1 MPKNYPRLNDKS
13 LEQFVNRY
21 EEEFGSKIL
30 FPQLVRNIFSSQKR
44 SEIILETVIK
54 ERIYTSEID
63 NFTPEQI
70 QELENYL
77 TQKIKRIKRQKIKWL
92 FRNLIY
98 VTVIG
103 IIFGVLTNISRLNLL
118 WILPLFLIFII
129 DVFKKSQNWGQ
140 KVTDC
145 TMLIYWIA
153 AYKLRKNNQ

>member
-30 FPQLVRNIFSSQKR
+30 FPQLVRNIFSSRKR
-44 SEIILETVIK
+44 SEIILENVIK

-63 NFTPEQI
+63 KFTPEQI

-77 TQKIKRIKRQKIKWL
+77 IRKVKRIKRQKIKWFL
-92 FRNLIY
+92 RNLIY

-103 IIFGVLTNISRLNLL
+103 IIFGALTTISRLNLL

-140 KVTDC
+140 KMTDC
-145 TMLIYWIA
+145 TMLIHWIA